1 MKLKKLSVDF
11 RQVQNLEEMHNALAK
26 IFDFPDFYGKNV
38 NALIDCWSSLRYP
51 ENGMVGVS
59 IDKDESLLLEVKA
72 MSRLDPIM
80 MNHFV
85 NAVEG
90 VNERSMEEWGQ
101 QPLILLLPA

>member
-1 MKLKKLSVDF
+1 MKFKKISVDF
-11 RQVQNLEEMHNALAK
+11 RQVNTLDEMHEALMK
-26 IFDFPDFYGKNV
+26 VFHFPDFYGKNV

-51 ENGMVGVS
+51 EDEMVGVT

-72 MSRLDPIM
+72 MSRLNPIM

-90 VNERSMEEWGQ
+90 VNERFIEEIGQ
-101 QPLILLLPA
+101 EPLIILLPV